1 MFLAQ
6 TADADLEVEAPQS
19 KEEGKAME
27 RVDYGYGTL
36 AEAALTPET
45 GSAMIQSTLPADWS
59 AVVDPASGVSQY
71 GEVNCFITVMI
82 ACMAWLGQALPE
94 A

>member
-1 MFLAQ
+1 
-6 TADADLEVEAPQS
+6 
-19 KEEGKAME
+19 ME

-59 AVVDPASGVSQY
+59 AVVDPASGLLRIFVRFLCCDATIL
-71 GEVNCFITVMI
+71 EDDWIVLARAPWLWPCCTNKRNDIVFVN
-82 ACMAWLGQALPE
+82 AK
-94 A
+94 